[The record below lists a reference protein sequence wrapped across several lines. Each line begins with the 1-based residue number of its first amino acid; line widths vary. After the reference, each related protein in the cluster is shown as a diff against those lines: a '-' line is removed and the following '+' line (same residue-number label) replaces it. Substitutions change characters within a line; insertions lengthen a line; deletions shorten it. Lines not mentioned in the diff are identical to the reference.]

1 VRILTLYAS
10 FVALDPSSN
19 AFFYGATFTMSKKR
33 TAFFISD
40 GTGITSEALGVSL
53 LTRFEDHHFE
63 KVTLPYVDSLEKAH
77 ETAEKINAATK
88 RDGAKAIIFDTIVDD
103 EIRKIIKK
111 SHSLMIDI
119 FAAFL
124 GPLEKELGVRS
135 SYNVGRTRI
144 TKNTRYDERIE
155 AINYALDNDDGA
167 RTKLYNKADVILIGV
182 SRSGKTPTCL
192 YLAMQYGI
200 KAANYPITEEDIDDQ
215 KLPSILQPYRE
226 KIFGL
231 TIEPDRLSLIRNE
244 RKANSRY
251 ASVKQ
256 CNYEVEETEL
266 MYRRERIS
274 SMNTTHYSVE
284 EIATRIMVKA
294 QIKRRC

>member
-1 VRILTLYAS
+1 
-10 FVALDPSSN
+10 
-19 AFFYGATFTMSKKR
+19 MSTQR

-63 KVTLPYVDSLEKAH
+63 KVTLPYVDTVEKAH
-77 ETAEKINAATK
+77 ETVEKINAAYK

-103 EIRKIIKK
+103 EIRKVIKQGYG
-111 SHSLMIDI
+111 LMIDI

-144 TKNTRYDERIE
+144 TKNTRYDERID

-167 RTKLYNKADVILIGV
+167 RTKLYDQADVILIGV

-200 KAANYPITEEDIDDQ
+200 KAANYPITEEDIEDQ
-215 KLPSILQPYRE
+215 KLPASLKKHRE

-231 TIEPDRLSLIRNE
+231 TIEPDRLATIRHE
-244 RKANSRY
+244 RRANSRY
-251 ASVKQ
+251 SSMKQ
-256 CNYEVEETEL
+256 CNYEVEEVEL
-266 MYRRERIS
+266 MYRRERIPF
-274 SMNTTHYSVE
+274 MNTTHYSVE
-284 EIATRIMVKA
+284 EIATRIMVQAK
-294 QIKRRC
+294 IERRC

>member
-1 VRILTLYAS
+1 MLVLLHLLELQIT
-10 FVALDPSSN
+10 
-19 AFFYGATFTMSKKR
+19 FFYGYILTMTKKR

-63 KVTLPYVDSLEKAH
+63 KVTLPYVDSLEKAQQ
-77 ETAEKINAATK
+77 TANTINAAAK
-88 RDGAKAIIFDTIVDD
+88 LDGAKAIIFDTIVDD
-103 EIRKIIKK
+103 DIRKIIKNANG
-111 SHSLMIDI
+111 LMIDI

-124 GPLEKELGVRS
+124 GPLEKELGTRS

-144 TKNTRYDERIE
+144 TKNTRYDERME

-167 RTKLYNKADVILIGV
+167 RTKLYNKADVILVGV

-215 KLPSILQPYRE
+215 KLPAILKPYRE

-251 ASVKQ
+251 ASLKQ
-256 CNYEVEETEL
+256 CNFEVEETEL

-294 QIKRRC
+294 QIQRRC

>member
-1 VRILTLYAS
+1 MRTQ
-10 FVALDPSSN
+10 
-19 AFFYGATFTMSKKR
+19 R

-63 KVTLPYVDSLEKAH
+63 KVTLPYVDSLEKAK
-77 ETAEKINAATK
+77 ETVEKINAAAK
-88 RDGAKAIIFDTIVDD
+88 RDGAKALIFDTIIDD
-103 EIRKIIKK
+103 KIRTTIAK
-111 SHSLMIDI
+111 SNGLMIDI

-124 GPLEKELGVRS
+124 APIEKELGVRS

-167 RTKLYNKADVILIGV
+167 RIKLYDKADVILIGV

-200 KAANYPITEEDIDDQ
+200 KAANYPITEEDIKDQ
-215 KLPSILQPYRE
+215 TLPATLKTHKH

-231 TIEPDRLSLIRNE
+231 TIEPDRLAVIRNE
-244 RKANSRY
+244 RCANSRY
-251 ASVKQ
+251 ASIKQ
-256 CNYEVEETEL
+256 CNFEVEEVEL
-266 MYRRERIS
+266 MYRKERIPF
-274 SMNTTHYSVE
+274 MNTTHYSVE